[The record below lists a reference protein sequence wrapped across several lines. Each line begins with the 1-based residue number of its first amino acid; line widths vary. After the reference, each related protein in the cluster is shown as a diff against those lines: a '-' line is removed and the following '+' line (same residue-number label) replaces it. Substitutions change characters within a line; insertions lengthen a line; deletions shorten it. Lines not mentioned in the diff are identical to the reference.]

1 MWSIPSMRFD
11 DRLQWYL
18 QGQFTAADAE
28 RASGI
33 AEGSQR
39 TLQKARIFSP
49 IPQARTAQRLLFA
62 DTVMRLSI
70 AGELNRCGIHL
81 IPSSKII
88 HADMFLSDFL
98 FHLVDP
104 IEVFFEMENRAW
116 VRRKDADPDGLFDS
130 KKPVGLHRTDQFIE
144 IVNSR
149 YVFTQRTTDN
159 GFILGE
165 LTTRKT
171 DFIVWSGSA
180 WDHVVEGKKPRP
192 TLINDSGLRAI
203 ASKKPTSADKKAAE
217 FARSNPTSKITVNAG
232 MALRASLRRLLFID
246 GAAES
251 QD

>member
-1 MWSIPSMRFD
+1 MRFD
-11 DRLQWYL
+11 DRLRWYL

-49 IPQARTAQRLLFA
+49 IPQARTARRLLAA

-81 IPSSKII
+81 IPASKII
-88 HADMFLSDFL
+88 NADMFLSDYL
-98 FHLVDP
+98 FHSVDP
-104 IEVFFEMENRAW
+104 IEAFFEMKDRAW
-116 VRRKDADPDGLFDS
+116 VRRKNADPDGLFDS
-130 KKPVGLHRTDQFIE
+130 KKPAGPHRTDQFIE
-144 IVNSR
+144 IVNGR
-149 YVFTQRTTDN
+149 YVFTQRATDR

-165 LTTRKT
+165 LTPNKT
-171 DFIVWSGSA
+171 DFIVWSGST
-180 WDHVVEGKKPRP
+180 WDYVAEGRKPRP
-192 TLINDSGLRAI
+192 TLIDDSGLRAI
-203 ASKKPTSADKKAAE
+203 ASKKPTSADKKASE
-217 FARSNPTSKITVNAG
+217 FARSNSISKITVNVG
-232 MALRASLRRLLFID
+232 MALRSALRRLLFID

>member
-1 MWSIPSMRFD
+1 MRFD

-62 DTVMRLSI
+62 DTVMHLSI

-88 HADMFLSDFL
+88 YADMFLGDYL
-98 FHLVDP
+98 FHSVDP
-104 IEVFFEMENRAW
+104 AEVFFEMKNRAW
-116 VRRKDADPDGLFDS
+116 VRRKDADPDGLFDA

-149 YVFTQRTTDN
+149 HVFTQRTTDE

-165 LTTRKT
+165 LTPSKT
-171 DFIVWSGSA
+171 DFIVWSGST
-180 WDHVVEGKKPRP
+180 WDYIVEGKQPRSR
-192 TLINDSGLRAI
+192 LIDDSGLRAFS
-203 ASKKPTSADKKAAE
+203 SKRPTSADKKAAE
-217 FARSNPTSKITVNAG
+217 FARSNPISKITVNAG
-232 MALRASLRRLLFID
+232 MALRAALRRLLFID
-246 GAAES
+246 GAGEI

>member
-1 MWSIPSMRFD
+1 MRFD

-18 QGQFTAADAE
+18 QGQFTASDAE

-62 DTVMRLSI
+62 DTVMRLAI

-88 HADMFLSDFL
+88 YADPFLGDFL
-98 FHLVDP
+98 FNSVDP
-104 IEVFFEMENRAW
+104 IELFFEMKNRAW
-116 VRRKDADPDGLFDS
+116 VRREKADHDGLFHP
-130 KKPVGLHRTDQFIE
+130 KKPVGPHRTDQFIE
-144 IVNSR
+144 IVNGR
-149 YVFTQRTTDN
+149 YVFTKRTDDK

-165 LTTRKT
+165 LTPNKT
-171 DFIVWSGSA
+171 DFIVWSGST
-180 WDHVVEGKKPRP
+180 WDYIVEGKQPRP
-192 TLINDSGLRAI
+192 TLIDDSGLRAI
-203 ASKKPTSADKKAAE
+203 ASKRPTSADKKAAE
-217 FARSNPTSKITVNAG
+217 FARSNAISKITVNAG
-232 MALRASLRRLLFID
+232 MALRAALRRLLFID

-251 QD
+251 

>member
-1 MWSIPSMRFD
+1 MRFD

-62 DTVMRLSI
+62 DTVKRLSI

-88 HADMFLSDFL
+88 YADMFLGDFL
-98 FHLVDP
+98 IGPLDP
-104 IEVFFEMENRAW
+104 TEAFFEMKNRAW
-116 VRRKDADPDGLFDS
+116 VRRKNADPDGFFDS
-130 KKPVGLHRTDQFIE
+130 KKPVGPHRTDQFIE
-144 IVNSR
+144 IVNGR
-149 YVFTQRTTDN
+149 YVFTKRTDDE

-165 LTTRKT
+165 LTPNKT
-171 DFIVWSGSA
+171 DFIVWSGST
-180 WDHVVEGKKPRP
+180 WDHIVEGKQPRP
-192 TLINDSGLRAI
+192 TLIDDSGLRAI
-203 ASKKPTSADKKAAE
+203 PNKRPTSADKKAAE
-217 FARSNPTSKITVNAG
+217 FARSNSTSRITVNAG
-232 MALRASLRRLLFID
+232 MALRAALRRLLFID
-246 GAAES
+246 SPAES

>member
-1 MWSIPSMRFD
+1 MRFD

-18 QGQFTAADAE
+18 RGQFTAADAE

-39 TLQKARIFSP
+39 TLQRARIFSP
-49 IPQARTAQRLLFA
+49 IPRPRTAQRLLFA
-62 DTVMRLSI
+62 DTVMHLSI

-88 HADMFLSDFL
+88 YADMFLRDFL

-104 IEVFFEMENRAW
+104 IEVFFEMKNRAW
-116 VRRKDADPDGLFDS
+116 VRRKNADPDGLFDP

-149 YVFTQRTTDN
+149 YVFTQRTTDK

-165 LTTRKT
+165 LNSKKT
-171 DFIVWSGSA
+171 DFIVWSGST
-180 WDHVVEGKKPRP
+180 WDHILESKQPRP
-192 TLINDSGLRAI
+192 TVIDDSGLRAI
-203 ASKKPTSADKKAAE
+203 AGRKPTSADKQAAE
-217 FARSNPTSKITVNAG
+217 FARLNSTSKITVNAG
-232 MALRASLRRLLFID
+232 MALRSALRRLLFID
-246 GAAES
+246 SADES
-251 QD
+251 QA

>member
-1 MWSIPSMRFD
+1 MRFD

-18 QGQFTAADAE
+18 EGQFTASDAE

-70 AGELNRCGIHL
+70 AGELNRCGIPL

-88 HADMFLSDFL
+88 YADPFLADYL
-98 FHLVDP
+98 FHSVDP
-104 IEVFFEMENRAW
+104 VEVFLEMKNGAW
-116 VRRKDADPDGLFDS
+116 VRRKNADPDGLFNS
-130 KKPVGLHRTDQFIE
+130 KKPVGLHHTDQFIE

-149 YVFTQRTTDN
+149 YIYTQRTTDT

-165 LTTRKT
+165 LTPSKT
-171 DFIVWSGSA
+171 DFVVWSGST
-180 WDHVVEGKKPRP
+180 WDYVVEGGQPRP
-192 TLINDSGLRAI
+192 TLTDEFGLRAI
-203 ASKKPTSADKKAAE
+203 ASKRPTSADRKAAE
-217 FARSNPTSKITVNAG
+217 FARSNSISKITVNAG
-232 MALRASLRRLLFID
+232 MALRAALRRLLFID
-246 GAAES
+246 GAEES